1 MLLKSSEIVL
11 LKTDWGIYGGILLAS
26 IFLWYPAL
34 WRILLFCTS
43 VNFLSLGI
51 IGQNEFYFVWQLGFI
66 IFETEF
72 SVINKLLPVILDS
85 KISLKVK
92 ITK

>member
-1 MLLKSSEIVL
+1 MLLKSLEIVL
-11 LKTDWGIYGGILLAS
+11 LKTDWGIYGGILAS